1 MSCRDFLRWGNV
13 INHQIC
19 RAKRQHMTILFHIF
33 FIVFNLLLYTSAV
46 AQITETDPRHENH
59 YKYVAPI
66 VTDEIKVEITNMHS
80 QMNFSQIKLRITNK
94 TNDFMALKSDEI
106 VFLINGV
113 DYRPQGKV
121 YMIGPRDYITRTIRV
136 DGDNRF
142 HVGSYSVSFGGF
154 YKIPTDG
161 KTKLAE
167 NFTLPNSTNNFEFEA
182 FQCKVAG
189 RIVQNTQI
197 TELPL
202 RCTYTGNKVG
212 LIEASRISV
221 KLEDGQEFANINT
234 GSKIK
239 NLITTGSTDVLFP
252 GEQTKITSVFRIPAK
267 TADMQFSVLS
277 VNFNDTFSETEL
289 IPVLIKGQRFVL
301 DESKTALKNK

>member
-1 MSCRDFLRWGNV
+1 MTKTIIFLFSTL
-13 INHQIC
+13 C
-19 RAKRQHMTILFHIF
+19 
-33 FIVFNLLLYTSAV
+33 LLPSLV
-46 AQITETDPRHENH
+46 AQTPETDPRHENH
-59 YKYVAPI
+59 YKYIAPI
-66 VTDEIKVEITNMHS
+66 ITDEVTIEISNMYS
-80 QMNFSQIKLRITNK
+80 QMNFAQVKLRITNK

-106 VFLINGV
+106 IFRINGI
-113 DYRPQGKV
+113 DYRPTGKIF
-121 YMIGPRDYITRTIRV
+121 MIGPRDYITRAIRV

-142 HVGSYSVSFGGF
+142 HVDRFSINFDGF
-154 YKIPTDG
+154 YKIPAEGTAM
-161 KTKLAE
+161 LAE
-167 NFTLPNSTNNFEFEA
+167 NFSLPNSVNDFEFGE

-189 RIVQNTQI
+189 RIIQSTQI

-239 NLITTGSTDVLFP
+239 NLVTTGSTDVLFP

-267 TADMQFSVLS
+267 TADMQFATLS
-277 VNFNDTFSETEL
+277 VNFNDSFSETEL
-289 IPVLIKGQRFVL
+289 ITIPIPPQDFEL
-301 DESKTALKNK
+301 DQTKTALKN